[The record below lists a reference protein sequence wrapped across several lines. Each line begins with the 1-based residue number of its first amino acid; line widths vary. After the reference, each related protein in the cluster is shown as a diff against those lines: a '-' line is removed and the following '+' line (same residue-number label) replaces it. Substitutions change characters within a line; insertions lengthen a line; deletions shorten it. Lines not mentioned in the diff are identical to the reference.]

1 MIKDL
6 ENIKLIRELNYLK
19 SEFEYKS
26 NLIQVYSIDFF
37 NWVENILT
45 FNLELKQIY
54 EDKKTLQIEQTT
66 NVTIKQDDEID
77 IFEQLIEEPIQEK
90 EDSNKLKGVYRQI
103 VKLTHPDKI
112 QSDSLNT
119 IYNEANL
126 AFKDGN
132 TIDMILLCDRLGLP
146 YNISEEEID
155 LVKKEILD
163 IKNRILLLES
173 TYPYQWANSDDEVNK
188 NTIAINYIRKMI
200 I

>member
-26 NLIQVYSIDFF
+26 NLIQIYSIDFF

-45 FNLELKQIY
+45 FNVELKQIY
-54 EDKKTLQIEQTT
+54 EDKKTLQIEQTV
-66 NVTIKQDDEID
+66 NVSIQKETGID
-77 IFEQLIEEPIQEK
+77 IFDELIEEPIQEK
-90 EDSNKLKGVYRQI
+90 EDSNKLKGFYRQI

-126 AFKDGN
+126 AFKGGN
-132 TIDMILLCDRLGLP
+132 TIDMILLCDRLGLA
-146 YNISEEEID
+146 YNISEEEKE

-163 IKNRILLLES
+163 LKNRILLLES
-173 TYPYQWANSDDEVNK
+173 TYPYQWANSDDEINK
-188 NTIAINYIRKMI
+188 NNVAINYIRKMI
-200 I
+200 L